1 MATDAGP
8 VSGSGKAARALGHR
22 ALLALALAALLPAA
36 ALAQSVG
43 ADGMIVIPGRG
54 ESAETALANA
64 NAHGVNTSAP
74 RGSTSLNSYSAA
86 ELRGAYGG
94 GSAVA
99 NGATS
104 ANDIVL
110 AGSAPGAA
118 PRPAMAAGANPNPG
132 GMAGTRAVEVLSG
145 GEAAMRAAASA
156 DPDANRPEPP
166 LYPSRRANPGAQP
179 ANIPARPGA
188 AQPSQDAA
196 TYAADYAAGYAAGIA
211 AARRAAQAAS
221 AGPAAAA
228 AAPAAYRSAVY
239 RAPGGAAAVPAQAG
253 ASLRAA
259 FAPSPAARA
268 QQVAPVVAQ
277 DVAPPHPAGPAAV
290 ATLRQPVAG
299 ILRVS
304 TRAALPPAGDT
315 ATGAA
320 PAQAQAAP
328 PVPEGQQDPE
338 AIRQA
343 ALAFLRQQ
351 TAGLPGKAIVTVAP
365 AFPRGLAACTG
376 LEPFLPTGARL
387 WGRTTVGVRCAG
399 AKPWTLYLQSKI
411 SVQGTYYVAARALS
425 PGEVLTAADLV
436 AHDGDLTQLPLAIIT
451 DPGQAVGGTSLVRVA
466 AGLPLRQD
474 MLRSAA
480 SVTIGQT
487 VRVVAAGK
495 GFTISSEGSVMNN
508 AGPGQQVRVR
518 LAAGQIVT
526 AVVKDSGTVEIPL

>member
-8 VSGSGKAARALGHR
+8 VSGSGKAARALGRR

-36 ALAQSVG
+36 ALAQSAG

-64 NAHGVNTSAP
+64 NAHGVNTPAP

-179 ANIPARPGA
+179 ANSPARPGA

-211 AARRAAQAAS
+211 AARRAAQAAP
-221 AGPAAAA
+221 AGPAAA

-239 RAPGGAAAVPAQAG
+239 RAPGAAAVPAQAS

-277 DVAPPHPAGPAAV
+277 DMAPPHPAGPAAV

>member
-1 MATDAGP
+1 
-8 VSGSGKAARALGHR
+8 
-22 ALLALALAALLPAA
+22 
-36 ALAQSVG
+36 
-43 ADGMIVIPGRG
+43 
-54 ESAETALANA
+54 
-64 NAHGVNTSAP
+64 
-74 RGSTSLNSYSAA
+74 
-86 ELRGAYGG
+86 
-94 GSAVA
+94 
-99 NGATS
+99 
-104 ANDIVL
+104 
-110 AGSAPGAA
+110 
-118 PRPAMAAGANPNPG
+118 
-132 GMAGTRAVEVLSG
+132 
-145 GEAAMRAAASA
+145 
-156 DPDANRPEPP
+156 
-166 LYPSRRANPGAQP
+166 
-179 ANIPARPGA
+179 
-188 AQPSQDAA
+188 
-196 TYAADYAAGYAAGIA
+196 
-211 AARRAAQAAS
+211 
-221 AGPAAAA
+221 
-228 AAPAAYRSAVY
+228 
-239 RAPGGAAAVPAQAG
+239 

-315 ATGAA
+315 AAAATGAA

>member
-8 VSGSGKAARALGHR
+8 VSVSGKAARALGRR

-36 ALAQSVG
+36 ALAQSAG

-64 NAHGVNTSAP
+64 NAHGVNTPAP

-179 ANIPARPGA
+179 ANSPARPGA

-211 AARRAAQAAS
+211 AARRAAQAA
-221 AGPAAAA
+221 
-228 AAPAAYRSAVY
+228 
-239 RAPGGAAAVPAQAG
+239 
-253 ASLRAA
+253 
-259 FAPSPAARA
+259 
-268 QQVAPVVAQ
+268 
-277 DVAPPHPAGPAAV
+277 PAGPA
-290 ATLRQPVAG
+290 
-299 ILRVS
+299 
-304 TRAALPPAGDT
+304 
-315 ATGAA
+315 
-320 PAQAQAAP
+320 
-328 PVPEGQQDPE
+328 
-338 AIRQA
+338 
-343 ALAFLRQQ
+343 
-351 TAGLPGKAIVTVAP
+351 
-365 AFPRGLAACTG
+365 
-376 LEPFLPTGARL
+376 
-387 WGRTTVGVRCAG
+387 
-399 AKPWTLYLQSKI
+399 
-411 SVQGTYYVAARALS
+411 
-425 PGEVLTAADLV
+425 
-436 AHDGDLTQLPLAIIT
+436 
-451 DPGQAVGGTSLVRVA
+451 
-466 AGLPLRQD
+466 
-474 MLRSAA
+474 
-480 SVTIGQT
+480 
-487 VRVVAAGK
+487 
-495 GFTISSEGSVMNN
+495 
-508 AGPGQQVRVR
+508 
-518 LAAGQIVT
+518 
-526 AVVKDSGTVEIPL
+526 

>member
-8 VSGSGKAARALGHR
+8 VSGSGKAARALGRR

-36 ALAQSVG
+36 ALAQSAG

-64 NAHGVNTSAP
+64 NAHGVNTPAP

-110 AGSAPGAA
+110 TGSAPGTA
-118 PRPAMAAGANPNPG
+118 PRPAMAAGANQNPNPG

-179 ANIPARPGA
+179 ANSPARPGA

-211 AARRAAQAAS
+211 AARRAAQAAP

-228 AAPAAYRSAVY
+228 VAAPAAYRSAVY
-239 RAPGGAAAVPAQAG
+239 RAPGGAVPAQAG
-253 ASLRAA
+253 APLRAA
-259 FAPSPAARA
+259 VASSPAARA

-277 DVAPPHPAGPAAV
+277 DVA
-290 ATLRQPVAG
+290 
-299 ILRVS
+299 
-304 TRAALPPAGDT
+304 
-315 ATGAA
+315 
-320 PAQAQAAP
+320 
-328 PVPEGQQDPE
+328 
-338 AIRQA
+338 
-343 ALAFLRQQ
+343 
-351 TAGLPGKAIVTVAP
+351 
-365 AFPRGLAACTG
+365 
-376 LEPFLPTGARL
+376 
-387 WGRTTVGVRCAG
+387 
-399 AKPWTLYLQSKI
+399 
-411 SVQGTYYVAARALS
+411 
-425 PGEVLTAADLV
+425 
-436 AHDGDLTQLPLAIIT
+436 
-451 DPGQAVGGTSLVRVA
+451 
-466 AGLPLRQD
+466 
-474 MLRSAA
+474 
-480 SVTIGQT
+480 
-487 VRVVAAGK
+487 
-495 GFTISSEGSVMNN
+495 
-508 AGPGQQVRVR
+508 
-518 LAAGQIVT
+518 
-526 AVVKDSGTVEIPL
+526 